1 MNTTR
6 QFCTFHL
13 GDQYFGIDVL
23 QVREIV
29 RPQPI
34 TVVPL
39 APPAIRGLINLRGQI
54 VTAIDPRLR
63 LNLPSRESRVT
74 QPVSAPLNVVV
85 NTEEGTISLLVDE
98 IGDVLTLLAEDFEPP
113 PRTMSAESREL
124 ILGAYKL
131 PDRLLIIL
139 DVERLAKI
147 PTHQA
152 TITSNVL

>member
-6 QFCTFHL
+6 QFCTFNL

-34 TVVPL
+34 TMVPL

-54 VTAIDPRLR
+54 VTAIDPRRR
-63 LNLPSRESRVT
+63 LNLAERESRVT
-74 QPVSAPLNVVV
+74 KPAAAPLNVVV
-85 NTEEGTISLLVDE
+85 NTDEGWISLLVDE
-98 IGDVLTLLAEDFEPP
+98 IGDVLTLPDEDFEPP

-131 PDRLLIIL
+131 PERLLIIL

-147 PTHQA
+147 PIQQP
-152 TITSNVL
+152 TSSSTVL